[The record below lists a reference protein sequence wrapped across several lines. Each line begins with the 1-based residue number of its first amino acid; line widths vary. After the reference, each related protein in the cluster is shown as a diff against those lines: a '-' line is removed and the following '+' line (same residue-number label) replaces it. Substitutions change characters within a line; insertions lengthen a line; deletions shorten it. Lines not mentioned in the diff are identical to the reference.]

1 MPFTSRPDID
11 TDELKKQAAVQAKAA
26 AGSLKDASSTAA
38 TKAVDAA
45 GHAKDWTTPKVEGF
59 IDWLLPRAEHL
70 YRESVKAAAPKVE
83 HAADRVAPAIDT
95 AHDKL
100 VDDLLPRL
108 VVAMNEAAQKAASAA
123 DAAADRAAA
132 GAAAVAAAAAAKQ
145 EKKHTGAKVFWTLVG
160 LAGAATAYVAWRS
173 SRSTVDPWAE
183 PWEPTD
189 SFGSSD
195 ASVSDRTHG
204 ARAGLA
210 NAAGDAADALGTAAG
225 TAVAKGRDAATK
237 AAETLSVAK
246 DGVSEKVEELGEKVE
261 ELGEKAKDA
270 ASETARKVTRRAAP
284 KKPDEGTDPVI

>member
-1 MPFTSRPDID
+1 MPFTSRPD

-26 AGSLKDASSTAA
+26 TSSIKDASSTAA

-83 HAADRVAPAIDT
+83 HAADRVAPAIDS

-108 VVAMNEAAQKAASAA
+108 VVAMNEAAQKASSAA
-123 DAAADRAAA
+123 DSAADRAAA
-132 GAAAVAAAAAAKQ
+132 AAAAVAAAAAAKQ

-195 ASVSDRTHG
+195 SSLSTHG
-204 ARAGLA
+204 TRSGLA
-210 NAAGDAADALGTAAG
+210 NAAGDAADAIGAAAG
-225 TAVAKGRDAATK
+225 TAVAKGRDAASK
-237 AAETLSVAK
+237 AAETLSEAK
-246 DGVSEKVEELGEKVE
+246 EEVTEKVEELS
-261 ELGEKAKDA
+261 EKAKEA
-270 ASETARKVTRRAAP
+270 ATETARKVTRRAAP